1 MLKIT
6 NCVLKLVYFIDAKG
20 NCDLCSKPFTY
31 SKTTI
36 CRHNYIKSNSSFG
49 PIHRSL
55 KAKT

>member
-6 NCVLKLVYFIDAKG
+6 DCVLKLVHFLDAKG

-36 CRHNYIKSNSSFG
+36 CRHDNIK
-49 PIHRSL
+49 
-55 KAKT
+55 